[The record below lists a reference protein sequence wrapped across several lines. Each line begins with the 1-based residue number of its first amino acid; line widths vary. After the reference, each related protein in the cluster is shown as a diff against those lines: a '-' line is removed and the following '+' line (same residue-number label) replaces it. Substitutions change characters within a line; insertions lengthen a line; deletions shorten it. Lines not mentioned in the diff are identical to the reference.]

1 MTDDYPSSSGA
12 DGKPI
17 ALEDRPVT
25 DDGRRY
31 SPSISRNKDVIAEV
45 FADVMPNEAR
55 VLEVASG
62 TGEHGA
68 HLTDRLPELCWTYSD
83 IDQESLKS
91 QAAWQAASGHEQ
103 LFGPLTLDVT
113 EEGWAMSLL
122 GQFDAIFCANMIHIA
137 PFEAAIGLFKGAGI
151 LLSQGGHLMLYGP
164 FARDGMIA
172 PSNANF
178 DESLKRRDRRWG
190 VRDLERDIVPLAE
203 ESGLRLSRVIEM
215 PANNLSVIFKHEAP

>member
-1 MTDDYPSSSGA
+1 MTSDYPSSTGA

-31 SPSISRNKDVIAEV
+31 SPSISRNRDVIAAV
-45 FADVMPNEAR
+45 FADAMPNEAR

-68 HLTDRLPELCWTYSD
+68 HLTDRLPQLRWTYSD

-91 QAAWQAASGHEQ
+91 QAAWRAASGHDR
-103 LFGPLTLDVT
+103 LFGPLALDVT
-113 EEGWAMSLL
+113 QEGWATSLL
-122 GQFDAIFCANMIHIA
+122 GQFEGVFCANMIHIA
-137 PFEAAIGLFKGAGI
+137 PFEAAVGLFKGAGA
-151 LLSQGGHLMLYGP
+151 LLSQGGHLMVYGP

-172 PSNANF
+172 PSNADF
-178 DESLKRRDRRWG
+178 DQSLKRRYPSWG

-203 ESGLRLSRVIEM
+203 DNALRLSSVIEM
-215 PANNLSVIFKHEAP
+215 PANNLSVIFKHATL